1 MPQEV
6 TASGGVWSKPAVW
19 PGDGG
24 YVYVPTAGT
33 TGFATNGG
41 SLDVFQRSVV
51 NNDVNFTLAGAT
63 ANTGNTFGYGSGT
76 PIVTSNGTTSG
87 SALVWIIHAN
97 GPTGQDSQ
105 LEAFNPIPV
114 NNSLEEVWSSAPFTS
129 TVFSEPSVDNGIVY
143 VGTKDDTLLGF
154 GALASA
160 TPAVSGANVE
170 FPATT
175 VSQSVTQNVT
185 FTASSPTTI
194 VVVHVVGCRVL
205 DGDAERDA
213 AGHARE
219 QPRPSSCRSRSR
231 QLRLVRIPAR

>member
-1 MPQEV
+1 M
-6 TASGGVWSKPAVW
+6 
-19 PGDGG
+19 
-24 YVYVPTAGT
+24 
-33 TGFATNGG
+33 
-41 SLDVFQRSVV
+41 V

-87 SALVWIIHAN
+87 SALVWIIHAT

-129 TVFSEPSVDNGIVY
+129 TVFSEPGVDNGIVY

-160 TPAVSGANVE
+160 TPGA
-170 FPATT
+170 
-175 VSQSVTQNVT
+175 QRRRRG
-185 FTASSPTTI
+185 AS
-194 VVVHVVGCRVL
+194 R
-205 DGDAERDA
+205 R
-213 AGHARE
+213 R
-219 QPRPSSCRSRSR
+219 RSRS
-231 QLRLVRIPAR
+231 P